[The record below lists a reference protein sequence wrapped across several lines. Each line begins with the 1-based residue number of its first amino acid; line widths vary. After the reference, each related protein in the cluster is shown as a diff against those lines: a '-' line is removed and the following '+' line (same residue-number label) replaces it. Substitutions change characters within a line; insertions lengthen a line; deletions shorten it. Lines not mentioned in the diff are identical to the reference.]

1 MQGAAL
7 PLKVLADA
15 VKATADAA
23 AAGVLQVRAR
33 GSRPATAAHVGDDLV
48 IAPQH
53 ALDRDDGLVVIRGDD
68 AIDATVVGRD
78 ELLDLALLR
87 APGLGG
93 SPLSSAPQAA
103 GPGQLVVAVARDWQ
117 GDLLARLASITGA
130 TCPVRR
136 WRAEPLPSLLRTD
149 VMPGRG
155 VSGAVLVDPEG
166 QVQAWLTTGL
176 SRGTVLGIPAAVVAD
191 RVARLTAHGRIR
203 RGYVGVAVQPVTLPA
218 AQQAHGPH
226 GLLVS
231 GIDAQG
237 PGAGAGLLVGDVL
250 MAADGHDL
258 PDPAAL
264 HARLTESRIGSPVE
278 LRVLRGVALHEISVL
293 VGERAR

>member
-1 MQGAAL
+1 
-7 PLKVLADA
+7 
-15 VKATADAA
+15 
-23 AAGVLQVRAR
+23 
-33 GSRPATAAHVGDDLV
+33 
-48 IAPQH
+48 
-53 ALDRDDGLVVIRGDD
+53 
-68 AIDATVVGRD
+68 
-78 ELLDLALLR
+78 
-87 APGLGG
+87 
-93 SPLSSAPQAA
+93 
-103 GPGQLVVAVARDWQ
+103 
-117 GDLLARLASITGA
+117 
-130 TCPVRR
+130 
-136 WRAEPLPSLLRTD
+136 
-149 VMPGRG
+149 
-155 VSGAVLVDPEG
+155 VLVDPEG